1 MGKAFGSNA
10 EMRIGFPP
18 SYGAIMATCRKI
30 PFVST
35 SLGASQG
42 LDENPEIGNG
52 REPAPTT
59 DGAIDGQ
66 NRNIATTVDLNNIYY
81 FLRLLCGDPVV
92 TNNVDD
98 YTYTFISGKALVDG
112 YIETGFP
119 LMPEYVGH
127 LGIKMESM
135 SFPFQ
140 REGTPQINMVVHQQ
154 GEDSNAASQ
163 VTATLP
169 DLARLLVSSFQGAIK
184 MDGTQVASVQ
194 SGELTIANGL
204 DPDLTIRS
212 DGKVD
217 GYDDGVQSA
226 KGRFQVRYQ
235 TGAVKTAVDAR
246 TAVELEF
253 SYQINATQSLIITV
267 HEVKLPKP
275 ITEVS
280 GPGGINVT
288 YDFSGEKDSGLGK
301 SFTIELKNQIAD
313 YTV

>member
-10 EMRIGFPP
+10 EMRIGFPAT
-18 SYGAIMATCRKI
+18 YGAVMATCRKI
-30 PFVST
+30 PFVSH
-35 SLGASQG
+35 SLGTAQG

-66 NRNIATTVDLNNIYY
+66 NRNIASTVDLNVMYY
-81 FLRLLCGDPVV
+81 FLRLLCGAPVV
-92 TNNVDD
+92 TNNLGD
-98 YTYTFISGKALVDG
+98 YTYSFTSGKSLDHG

-119 LMPEYVGH
+119 LMPEYTGH
-127 LGIKMESM
+127 LGLKMESM
-135 SFPFQ
+135 TFPFQ
-140 REGTPQINMVVHQQ
+140 REGTPQVNMVLHQQ
-154 GEDSNAASQ
+154 GEAVNSTSQ
-163 VTATLP
+163 VTTTLP
-169 DLARLLVSSFQGAIK
+169 DLARLLASSFQGAIK
-184 MDGTQVASVQ
+184 MNGAAIASVQ
-194 SGELTIANGL
+194 SGEVTIANGL

-217 GYDDGVQSA
+217 GYDDGVQSV

-253 SYQINATQSLIITV
+253 SYQVSATQALIITL

-275 ITEVS
+275 VNEIS
-280 GPGGINVT
+280 GPGGVNVT
-288 YDFSGEKDSGLGK
+288 YDFSGEKDAALGK
-301 SFTIELKNQIAD
+301 SFTIVLKNQIAD